1 MKRRH
6 VTYWIIALVVV
17 GFLTIW
23 FSSSMVRMKETEA
36 YSVNDAAL
44 SDRILIA
51 SQGSE
56 FKDEVVKKLVNAFDT
71 LPVFIRVIDVS
82 ELDGIDEADW
92 SVIVIIHTV
101 EYWKPPKPV
110 LAFLDRT
117 NNRQKLIMLST
128 SGEGTFELE
137 GIDGISSASRLTEA
151 GEKADEIIE
160 RITSH
165 IMFNNLARQG
175 IH

>member
-1 MKRRH
+1 M
-6 VTYWIIALVVV
+6 
-17 GFLTIW
+17 
-23 FSSSMVRMKETEA
+23 
-36 YSVNDAAL
+36 
-44 SDRILIA
+44 
-51 SQGSE
+51 
-56 FKDEVVKKLVNAFDT
+56 
-71 LPVFIRVIDVS
+71 
-82 ELDGIDEADW
+82 
-92 SVIVIIHTV
+92 
-101 EYWKPPKPV
+101 

-117 NNRQKLIMLST
+117 PNRQKLIMLST
-128 SGEGTFELE
+128 SGEGTFEME